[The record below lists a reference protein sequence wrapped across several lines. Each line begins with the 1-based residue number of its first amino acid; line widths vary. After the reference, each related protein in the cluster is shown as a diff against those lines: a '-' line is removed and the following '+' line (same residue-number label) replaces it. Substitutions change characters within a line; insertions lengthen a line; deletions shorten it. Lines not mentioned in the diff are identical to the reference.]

1 MVKNKKA
8 ESKSLGVRG
17 LARLMLVQALYQM
30 QMTDHSNSEILS
42 QFKERKE
49 YQKIDKEYFNQAL
62 QIIYDGQKD
71 FISGI
76 EVYLDRSLNQID
88 PVEMG
93 ILLVGYYEL
102 KMRPEI
108 DIPVVIDEAVNLAK
122 CFGAVEGHKY
132 INAILDRASKEL
144 RSS

>member
-1 MVKNKKA
+1 VAKKKKGQ
-8 ESKSLGVRG
+8 SKPLGVRG

-30 QMTDHSNSEILS
+30 QMTDHNDSEILS
-42 QFKERKE
+42 QFQEREE

-62 QIIYDGQKD
+62 KIIYDHQND

-93 ILLVGYYEL
+93 IMLVGYYEL
-102 KMRPEI
+102 KMRHEI

-132 INAILDRASKEL
+132 INAILDKASKDL
-144 RSS
+144 RST

>member
-1 MVKNKKA
+1 MAKKKKVQ
-8 ESKSLGVRG
+8 SKPLGVRS

-30 QMTDHSNSEILS
+30 QMTDHSNSVILS
-42 QFKERKE
+42 QFQEREE
-49 YQKIDKEYFNQAL
+49 YQKIDQEYFNQAL
-62 QIIYDGQKD
+62 KIIYDNQDD

-93 ILLVGYYEL
+93 IMLVGYYEL
-102 KMRPEI
+102 KMRHEI

-132 INAILDRASKEL
+132 INAILDKASKEL
-144 RSS
+144 RST

>member
-1 MVKNKKA
+1 VAKKKKVQ
-8 ESKSLGVRG
+8 SKPLGVRS

-30 QMTDHSNSEILS
+30 QMTDHSNSVILS
-42 QFKERKE
+42 QFQEREE
-49 YQKIDKEYFNQAL
+49 YQKIDQEYFNQAL
-62 QIIYDGQKD
+62 KIIYDNQDD

-93 ILLVGYYEL
+93 IMLVGYYEL
-102 KMRPEI
+102 KMRHEI

-132 INAILDRASKEL
+132 INAILDKASKEL
-144 RSS
+144 RST

>member
-1 MVKNKKA
+1 MVKKKKGQ
-8 ESKSLGVRG
+8 SKSLGVRG

-30 QMTDHSNSEILS
+30 QMTDHSDGEILS
-42 QFKERKE
+42 QFQEREE
-49 YQKIDKEYFNQAL
+49 YQKIDKEYFDQAL
-62 QIIYDGQKD
+62 HIIYDNQND
-71 FISGI
+71 FTSGI

-93 ILLVGYYEL
+93 IMLVGYYEL
-102 KMRPEI
+102 KMRREI

-132 INAILDRASKEL
+132 INAILDKVSKEL
-144 RSS
+144 RST